1 MKRVLVATTIIA
13 ALAFLAIGCGDKS
26 TIVQSDQQSA
36 GISVTGTGRASGEPD
51 IAILTLGVESQK
63 DSVAEARS
71 TAADSMNGMIDAL
84 KEGGVAEEDIQTTR
98 FSVQPVYDYSNNKQ
112 TLTGFIVS
120 NIVTAKI
127 REIDSTGDLIDA
139 AVEAGGNLARVENLS
154 FTIDDPSTLEE
165 QARRD
170 AMAEARS
177 RAATLADA
185 GGVDLGDPIS
195 ITESGGVVPVDFS
208 GARAAQDA
216 ADELTPILTGQL
228 DVSVTVQ
235 VVYGLGN

>member
-1 MKRVLVATTIIA
+1 MIV
-13 ALAFLAIGCGDKS
+13 ALAFLALGCTDE
-26 TIVQSDQQSA
+26 TTLVQSDQQPA
-36 GISVTGTGRASGEPD
+36 GISVTGTGTASGEPD
-51 IAILTLGVESQK
+51 IAILTMGVESQQ
-63 DSVAEARS
+63 DTVAEARS
-71 TAADSMNGMIDAL
+71 TAAESMNGVIDAV
-84 KEGGVAEEDIQTTR
+84 KEAGVAEEDIQTTR
-98 FSVQPVYDYSNNKQ
+98 FSVQPVYDFSNNRQ

-127 REIDSTGDLIDA
+127 RDIDSTGDVIDA

-165 QARRD
+165 QARVD

-177 RAATLADA
+177 RAETLADA

-195 ITESGGVVPVDFS
+195 ISESGGVVPVDFA
-208 GARAAQDA
+208 GERAAAQA
-216 ADELTPILTGQL
+216 ADDFTPILTGEL

-235 VVYGLGN
+235 VVYALGN